1 MTQYGRVLFSCVEC
15 PLKLSIVNRTV
26 SRCLGRFKIGHY
38 FLGELVPTVNN
49 NWVKIVWLKKLWEIV
64 FYAVT
69 LLILWG
75 LHERSGCNNFWK
87 LIFWPK
93 MSKLNVSDG
102 LVPHFGCMVLKIQ
115 CILNNFKKNPSFHL
129 AFSRKMIFF
138 FIPVNALVKKFCIF
152 PSTEKMLVTLQ
163 KKTWKPKYP

>member
-1 MTQYGRVLFSCVEC
+1 MRAAIFFLYG
-15 PLKLSIVNRTV
+15 KTV

-87 LIFWPK
+87 FIFWPK

-115 CILNNFKKNPSFHL
+115 CILNNLKKILVFTWLLVERWFFFYSSKCFGEKVLHLPVNWKNVSDSAKKNL
-129 AFSRKMIFF
+129 KTQ
-138 FIPVNALVKKFCIF
+138 IPLKK
-152 PSTEKMLVTLQ
+152 
-163 KKTWKPKYP
+163 